1 MNRKDIFL
9 SHLIKLRNRK
19 GTNVPL
25 VSRDPYNYIFQ
36 EPIQTKNKN
45 YNSFTI
51 EEILQNDISAHHFIN
66 NEAIKKIITKCKK
79 KPSHNRSMSCSQ
91 IVKLPHLELK
101 SKKSYTDGSSENNE
115 MSKLPEVVERK
126 LKNSSV
132 PSSRNITKT
141 PIKKRLKAN
150 QSQSCIIT
158 KSEQK
163 RLFKLNSGVKIKN
176 YYCRSRTGESNLTLN
191 SLTKALTSKKNQTND
206 GIANTNKTKVSTN
219 KNKLSN
225 NNNKDCYLAKQD
237 IISKILGKLSLF
249 GVFNGNGEYGAQI
262 ARAIKTYLVDY
273 FENSTNIQTCLKKD
287 NYYTILTNAFIS
299 AQNYIKSTLSQK
311 YDCNFSGTT
320 SLLLFCPDDSS
331 HKIYCAN
338 SGNSRCVVYSFTS
351 NIPLSYEHYPSVPS
365 ERARLIQNSA
375 TMTIDTEDINTTKRL
390 LKKDIDYCFPLTRVL
405 GNFFWEETG
414 ITPEPEIIECN
425 LNKEDAK
432 FIIIGTDGLW
442 KYLSNEQAGE
452 IVMRYYDEGNTFGAC
467 KELEETSRMRWRKY
481 GKEID
486 DITAIVIFLHWENF
500 KL

>member
-1 MNRKDIFL
+1 MNRKDFFYK
-9 SHLIKLRNRK
+9 HLINLRNRK

-36 EPIQTKNKN
+36 EQTQIKNKEN
-45 YNSFTI
+45 NSFTI

-66 NEAIKKIITKCKK
+66 NEAIKNIITKCKRK
-79 KPSHNRSMSCSQ
+79 LSHNRSMSCSQ

-101 SKKSYTDGSSENNE
+101 SKKSFTDGSSESNE
-115 MSKLPEVVERK
+115 ISKLPEVIERK
-126 LKNSSV
+126 SKNVSV
-132 PSSRNITKT
+132 SPSRNITKT
-141 PIKKRLKAN
+141 PIKQRLRPN
-150 QSQSCIIT
+150 QSQSCMIT

-163 RLFKLNSGVKIKN
+163 RLFKLNSGVKIKSF
-176 YYCRSRTGESNLTLN
+176 YCRTRAGESNLTLN
-191 SLTKALTSKKNQTND
+191 SLTKALTKKNQQND
-206 GIANTNKTKVSTN
+206 GIANTNKTKITVN
-219 KNKLSN
+219 KISN
-225 NNNKDCYLAKQD
+225 LNNKDCYLAKQD
-237 IISKILGKLSLF
+237 ITSKILGKISLF
-249 GVFNGNGEYGAQI
+249 GVFNGNGEYGTQI
-262 ARAIKTYLVDY
+262 SKAIKNYLLDY

-338 SGNSRCVVYSFTS
+338 SGNSKCVVYSFTS

-375 TMTIDTEDINTTKRL
+375 SIPIDTEEINTTTKRL
-390 LKKDIDYCFPLTRVL
+390 PWKESELGFFPLSRVL
-405 GNFFWEETG
+405 GNFFWEGTG
-414 ITPEPEIIECN
+414 ITAEPEIIECN

-432 FIIIGTDGLW
+432 FIVIGTDGLW
-442 KYLSNEQAGE
+442 KYLSSEQAGQ

-467 KELEETSRMRWRKY
+467 RELEETSRMRWRKY

-486 DITAIVIFLHWENF
+486 DITAIVIFLHWENY